1 MSDEAL
7 LSDLNLDQKRAATT
21 TEGPVLVIAGPGSGK
36 TLTMIRRTLAII
48 ESGKAKPEE
57 IVLCTFTEKAALEIR
72 DRLTRDAARFGI
84 NADLSGLITG
94 TIHGVAKDFLEKY
107 ALETELGKNFDVLD
121 PLSQKLF
128 INEHFKEIIGERD
141 DDGLYLAQ
149 WKSKWGTIG
158 EVVKYFDK
166 IAEETIDAAKVSRS
180 RDPFRKELGK
190 AYLRYRKELK
200 ERNRIDFAHL
210 QLFFLEMMRQKGV
223 GSKIKKSIKYV
234 MVDEYQDTNY
244 IQEQMILE
252 LGAGNGNIC
261 VVGDE
266 DQALYRFRG
275 ATVRN
280 ILEFPSAQKRT
291 TRIVMTTNYRSHPT
305 IVSAYDSFMAAHDW
319 ASDDERIFRF
329 DKKIRPD
336 LSRPHPTVDSVL
348 KITGKTKDDEASA
361 FAEFVEYLKKNDII
375 DDYSQVALLLR
386 SVKENTSGP
395 YMKALSN
402 KGIKYFCPRAGKYF
416 DGVEIMTLVGCFA
429 IILGFDDRDQ
439 RGGDPNHRNKGFHAY
454 VDECVEYV
462 RSHWA
467 GQPLTKKLDSL
478 AAEIKGLKE
487 GQNLDTR
494 LADYVY
500 ALLPLEP
507 FAGYLRDENKARHI
521 AIFTQQ
527 IGTFQR
533 FYGYP
538 VITSANLRSLRNSF
552 FNSFLVLLFVDGM
565 NEYEDDD
572 RPFPKGHVQILTI
585 HQSKGL
591 EFPVVAVGSLSKNS
605 SVSRKIDDIL
615 GDYYPRDAYEDGKR
629 IAEFDAM
636 RMYYVAFS
644 RAQNLLVLLSSGD
657 EKVKP
662 RFKGVLSDA
671 VEWAKVDKEPI
682 RDLHLE
688 DRPRSDLKKSYS
700 FTGDIKVYETCPRQY
715 EMYKK
720 LEFQPSRAAMVV
732 FGLVVHQTIEDI
744 HRTVLNGERKK
755 VTDEFI
761 ESRFQFNYRHLSERE
776 ARQLGQQQLDVA
788 RQQVFRY
795 WQENQ
800 DEISRVRE
808 TEVDVSL
815 EKDGYILSGA
825 IDLVSGDDGELE
837 ILDFKAQK
845 RPPAGAAIIDSY
857 YKQLCIYAHILEQR
871 GKGVPKRL
879 VIYWTGENSK
889 ADAIM
894 EFPYVAGDVATAIE
908 HFDSVVDSIK
918 REDFTVIEVPGEKVC
933 DECDFKPLCSS
944 DGTLKGNRSSKHG
957 KGKRQ

>member
-1 MSDEAL
+1 MADHAL
-7 LSDLNLDQKRAATT
+7 LGELNLDQKRAATT

-72 DRLTRDAARFGI
+72 DRLARDAARFDVK
-84 NADLSGLITG
+84 ADLSGLITG
-94 TIHGVAKDFLEKY
+94 TIHGVAKEFLEKY
-107 ALETELGKNFDVLD
+107 SLETELGKNFDVLD
-121 PLSQKLF
+121 PLAQKLF
-128 INEHFKEIIGERD
+128 INEHFREIVGERD
-141 DDGLYLAQ
+141 GDGLYLAQ

-166 IAEETIDAAKVSRS
+166 IAEETIDSTKVSKS
-180 RDPFRKELGK
+180 KDPFRRELGK

-223 GSKIKKSIKYV
+223 GDKIKKTIKYV

-252 LGAGNGNIC
+252 LGNGCGNIC

-280 ILEFPSAQKRT
+280 ILEFPSAQKKT
-291 TRIVMTTNYRSHPT
+291 TQVVMTTNYRSHPS
-305 IVSAYDSFMAAHDW
+305 IVSAYDAFMSAHDW
-319 ASDDERIFRF
+319 SSDDARVFRF
-329 DKKIRPD
+329 DKQIRPD
-336 LSRPHPTVDSVL
+336 LSRPHPNVDSVL
-348 KITGKTKDDEASA
+348 KITGKTKEKEAEA
-361 FAEFVEYLKKNDII
+361 FADFVEYMKSNGII

-386 SVKENTSGP
+386 SVKEGTSGP
-395 YMKALSN
+395 YMQALAK

-416 DGVEIMTLVGCFA
+416 DGVEIMTLVGSFA
-429 IILGFDDRDQ
+429 IILGFDDEDN
-439 RGGDPNHRNKGFHAY
+439 RGGEPNHRNRAFHGY
-454 VDECVEYV
+454 VDECVDYV

-467 GQPLTKKLDSL
+467 GQPLIKKLEAL
-478 AAEIKGLKE
+478 AAEIAGLKE

-500 ALLPLEP
+500 ALLPFEP
-507 FAGYLRDENKARHI
+507 FAGYLRDENKSRHV
-521 AIFTQQ
+521 AIFTQL

-538 VITSANLRSLRNSF
+538 VITSAKLNSLRNSF
-552 FNSFLVLLFVDGM
+552 FNSFLVLLFEDGL

-591 EFPVVAVGSLSKNS
+591 EFPVVAVGGLSKNS
-605 SVSRKIDDIL
+605 SVSRKIDQTL
-615 GDYYPRDAYEDGKR
+615 GDYYVRDSYEDSGR
-629 IAEFDAM
+629 IGEFDAM

-644 RAQNLLVLLSSGD
+644 RAQNFLVLLSSDD

-662 RFKGVLSDA
+662 RFKGILAKA
-671 VEWAKVDKEPI
+671 VEWTKVDKEPI
-682 RDLHLE
+682 NDLHLE
-688 DRPRSDLKKSYS
+688 DRPRADLKKAYS

-744 HRTVLNGERKK
+744 HRTVLNGDRKK

-761 ESRFQFNYRHLSERE
+761 ENRFQFNYRHLSERE
-776 ARQLGQQQLDVA
+776 ARQLGQQQLDAA

-795 WQENQ
+795 WKENQ
-800 DEISRVRE
+800 EEISRVRE

-845 RPPAGAAIIDSY
+845 KPSAGAAIIDSY

-879 VIYWTGENSK
+879 VIYWTGEESK

-894 EFPYVAGDVATAIE
+894 EFPYVAGDVATAMQ

-918 REDFTVIEVPGEKVC
+918 REDFSVIEVPGEKVC
-933 DECDFKPLCSS
+933 DECDFKPLCTS
-944 DGTLKGNRSSKHG
+944 DGTLKGSRAPKTRGGRSK
-957 KGKRQ
+957 